1 MSQGEPG
8 GGIIVAQWIIAACWV
23 IFCLFWLI
31 RARSV
36 KATAERQSMMGRLA
50 HLVPLALGVL
60 ISSVRL
66 DPFHMVVL
74 RPADL
79 RVPLGAGLCALGL
92 AGAIWSRQ
100 TLADN
105 WSGLVTFKEGHE
117 LVVRGPYRFVRHPIY
132 SSLLLMVLGSAVAKG
147 TLAALAGLLLF
158 CLAFGIKIVQE
169 EKLLLRHFPET
180 YPAYRS
186 RVKALVPFVF

>member
-1 MSQGEPG
+1 MRLGEPG
-8 GGIIVAQWIIAACWV
+8 GGILVAQGIISACWV
-23 IFCLFWLI
+23 VFCLFWVI
-31 RARSV
+31 RARSA

-50 HLVPLALGVL
+50 HLIPLALGVL
-60 ISSVRL
+60 MGSVTL
-66 DPFHMVVL
+66 HPLGIVLL
-74 RPADL
+74 RPAEL
-79 RVPLGAGLCALGL
+79 RAPLGAGLCALGL

-100 TLADN
+100 SLADN

-117 LVVRGPYRFVRHPIY
+117 LVVRGPYRLVRHPIY
-132 SSLLLMVLGSAVAKG
+132 SSLLLMVLGSAIARG
-147 TLAALAGLLLF
+147 TLAVLAGFLLF

-169 EKLLLRHFPET
+169 EKLLLRHFPDT